1 MSAITIN
8 ILPDDFKPL
17 PIYFNTVCDS
27 FPQPTTK
34 RPGGHPDFYQ
44 ILIVISGTGILNCEG
59 QAYPLERG
67 CAFFTA
73 TDVPSEYIN
82 TGGLVSAFLTVK
94 GDMLPIIMNYYG
106 IKNFLFCKSVNVE
119 KFISDINNIIR
130 EYYQYKRQGILSAMA
145 YSFYTNFFEQQQS
158 VDFSIPEKTALFIEK
173 NYMDKLTLTYLAE
186 QNGISVSK
194 LCSDFKKKFGYTI
207 FHHILN
213 LRLTHARNLLFSNP
227 GCTVKD
233 AALSCGFDDVS
244 YFCKAY
250 REKFGKSPSKDKKR
264 I

>member
-17 PIYFNTVCDS
+17 PIYLHTVCDS

-34 RPGGHPDFYQ
+34 RPDGHPDFYQ

-59 QAYPLERG
+59 ETYLLKRG

-94 GDMLPIIMNYYG
+94 GEMLPIIMEHYG
-106 IKNFLFCKSVNVE
+106 IKKFLFCESVNIE
-119 KFISDINNIIR
+119 KCISDINNMIR
-130 EYYQYKRQGILSAMA
+130 EYYQYKRQGVLSAMA
-145 YSFYTNFFEQQQS
+145 YSFYTNFFEQQHGG
-158 VDFSIPEKTALFIEK
+158 DFSIPEKTALFIEK
-173 NYMDKLTLTYLAE
+173 NYMDKLTLAYLAK

-207 FHHILN
+207 FQYILN
-213 LRLTHARNLLFSNP
+213 LRLTHSRNHLFSNP
-227 GCTVKD
+227 DCSVKD

-250 REKFGKSPSKDKKR
+250 RKKFGRSPSKDR
-264 I
+264 EQI